1 MEDAEGSVQGKSDLE
16 GRVDDMV
23 KELEAERKRSEEYLT
38 RLKYLQA
45 DLENYEKRVKRE
57 REEMVKM
64 SSERIIKRMLGILD
78 EMELAVAESRKM
90 NSAGGVVKGVEMIL
104 TNLVDAL
111 KEEGVVKIEAVGNPF
126 DPLWHEAVSFVETD
140 EVEDNMVVQELRKGY
155 LLNGKVIR
163 TSMVEVARKTVKAGS
178 EPPRK

>member
-64 SSERIIKRMLGILD
+64 SGERIIKRMLGILD

-90 NSAGGVVKGVEMIL
+90 NGAEGFVKGVEMIL

-163 TSMVEVARKTVKAGS
+163 TSMVEVARKTVKTSS